1 MKVFRTHNVI
11 RDTLNLKRI
20 ARTSASEISCCDE
33 RSMID
38 VECGRVD
45 TNSRNRRFQ
54 WHDARGFVLHAQR
67 IGSVKD
73 ASSVR
78 GKAVTWDE
86 NKSNARIDLTQNIL
100 IPGSMRRVDS
110 MLVRH
115 PISIFPFFKKKILFR
130 ETFIAGVSTTALL
143 LLLLLLL
150 QERLLLIAAN
160 FRNSCYYV
168 GRVRY
173 CPLAESRTQT
183 APL

>member
-110 MLVRH
+110 NAGTSSNKYFSKENTYSQLD
-115 PISIFPFFKKKILFR
+115 IFDSSKAREPFIQ
-130 ETFIAGVSTTALL
+130 ALS
-143 LLLLLLL
+143 
-150 QERLLLIAAN
+150 IAAN
-160 FRNSCYYV
+160 PQLGCLLLPYYYCCCYYRSAY
-168 GRVRY
+168 G
-173 CPLAESRTQT
+173 
-183 APL
+183 